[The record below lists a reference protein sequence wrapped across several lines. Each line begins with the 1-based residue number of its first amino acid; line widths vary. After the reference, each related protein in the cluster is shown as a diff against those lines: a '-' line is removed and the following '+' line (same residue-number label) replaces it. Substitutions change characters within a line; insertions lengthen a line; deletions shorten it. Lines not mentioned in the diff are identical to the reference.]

1 LSPLLAAGT
10 FVLAALAGTPGT
22 PGTPLD
28 LVDER
33 GAPVA
38 SATVDFTDASGA
50 HDREAT
56 GPDGS
61 VTARAGF
68 TPVAADITEPGFQPL
83 HVRLGELHAPRVTL
97 ARVLPV
103 IGSVTVATGSTKSAH
118 EAPLATST
126 LDAATIGLSPAVTT
140 DRLLRQLPGFDRSRS
155 SSAFTNYGLLRASF
169 SGAGTDR
176 GVVLV
181 DGFPA
186 QDGFGGQID
195 WQAYPSDEIE
205 RVELLRGSGSALYGS
220 GAVGGVL
227 GISTFAPQTGY
238 GTVPDGRILLGA
250 GSNEQADNALLV
262 RTGIGSTVAA
272 SLVTVASQLAYAD
285 LPPGYNSPIDHI
297 AKSSS
302 GTEHLRLRYADG
314 PTTIDG
320 SFLASSD
327 QQDEGR
333 PNYNFERNLR
343 QEDVAAT
350 ERIGPALARFA
361 YYVRDTTV
369 YNNDDTY
376 PPPASAP
383 DTPDTLRYRQHVPSD
398 ENGFSGSTLLTAG
411 TTELAFLVDQ
421 KRVDGRSEQ
430 YGPTGA
436 LTALGTGVQLS
447 QGVGLQATF
456 HAPRTEF
463 LVGARADRVR
473 YDDLD
478 YTSTVMGTVVPHDV
492 AGHDEGAI
500 SPRAALRY
508 DLTPRVALRISSG
521 GGFRAP
527 YLNEL
532 VRGFNVGQTVMSPNP
547 NLVPERSRTD
557 VAGIDALLGTGRLSF
572 DITETHV
579 SDAIAF
585 LTVAGATPPRAVRE
599 NLDKTQTDGETLS
612 YAQPVGTCT
621 RIRVSGTTQ
630 NARVTSGP
638 AADIGKALTLVPSRT
653 ATVGVDGGSRGPL
666 SYSIDGSY
674 IGQTYYDD
682 LNTEPLGAALL
693 FGATVRATT
702 ASGTSFAISGD
713 NLTHQTYLANI
724 DRYGEPLT
732 VSLRIAI
739 PFGRNVRRVASSC
752 TF

>member
-1 LSPLLAAGT
+1 M
-10 FVLAALAGTPGT
+10 
-22 PGTPLD
+22 
-28 LVDER
+28 
-33 GAPVA
+33 
-38 SATVDFTDASGA
+38 
-50 HDREAT
+50 
-56 GPDGS
+56 
-61 VTARAGF
+61 
-68 TPVAADITEPGFQPL
+68 
-83 HVRLGELHAPRVTL
+83 
-97 ARVLPV
+97 PV
-103 IGSVTVATGSTKSAH
+103 IGSVTVATGSAKNVH
-118 EAPLATST
+118 ESPLTTST
-126 LDAATIGLSPAVTT
+126 LDLATISLSPAATT

-195 WQAYPSDEIE
+195 WQAYPADEIE

-227 GISTFAPQTGY
+227 SLQTYAPQTGS
-238 GTVPDGRILLGA
+238 GVLPNGKILLGA
-250 GSNEQADNALLV
+250 GSNEQADNAMLV

-285 LPPGYNSPIDHI
+285 LPPNYSSPIDHI

-302 GTEHLRLRYADG
+302 GTEHLRVRYADG
-314 PTTIDG
+314 RAMLDG
-320 SFLASSD
+320 SFLVSSD

-343 QEDVAAT
+343 QEDVAVT
-350 ERIGPALARFA
+350 DRIGPALARFG

-369 YNNDDTY
+369 YNNSDTY
-376 PPPASAP
+376 PGG
-383 DTPDTLRYRQHVPSD
+383 TPGVVRYRQHVPSN
-398 ENGFSGSTLLTAG
+398 ENGFFGSTLLTAG
-411 TTELAFLVDQ
+411 TTELALLVDE

-430 YGPTGA
+430 YTPTGA
-436 LTALGTGVQLS
+436 LGALGTGVQLS
-447 QGVGLQATF
+447 QGVGIQATF

-463 LVGARADRVR
+463 LIGARADRVR

-478 YTSTVMGTVVPHDV
+478 YTSSMMGMLVPHAV

-508 DLTPRVALRISSG
+508 DVTPRVALRISSG

-557 VAGIDALLGTGRLSF
+557 VAGIDVLLGTGRLSL
-572 DITETHV
+572 DVTETHV

-585 LTVAGATPPRAVRE
+585 LTVAGAMPPRAVRQ
-599 NLDKTQTDGETLS
+599 NLDKTQTDGETLT
-612 YAQPVGTCT
+612 YAQPVGSCT
-621 RIRVSGTTQ
+621 RLRLSGTTQ
-630 NARVTSGP
+630 NARVVAGP
-638 AADIGKALTLVPSRT
+638 AVDVGKALTLVPSRT

-666 SYSIDGSY
+666 SYSVDGSY

-682 LNTEPLGAALL
+682 LNTQPLGAALL

-702 ASGTSFAISGD
+702 AGGTTFTISGD

-732 VSLRIAI
+732 VSLRIGI
-739 PFGRNVRRVASSC
+739 PFGQNVRRATSSC